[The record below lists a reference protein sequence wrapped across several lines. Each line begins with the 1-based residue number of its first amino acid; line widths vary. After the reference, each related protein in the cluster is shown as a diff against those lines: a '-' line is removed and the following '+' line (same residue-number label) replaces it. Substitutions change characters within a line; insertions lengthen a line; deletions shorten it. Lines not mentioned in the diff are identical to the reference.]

1 MAYVES
7 DSRLLEQFLKGF
19 GYHRDENDAEEA
31 TSTKRSC
38 LRLQRFSSLINV
50 KRFWQHLVRLFCRLE
65 F

>member
-38 LRLQRFSSLINV
+38 LRLQRFQASLM
-50 KRFWQHLVRLFCRLE
+50 
-65 F
+65 